1 MFISILIP
9 VYKEPRLLEDII
21 EKILKNSYEEKEIL
35 VAIDGETNLEIEKVV
50 NKYRDR
56 IVIHYNGIRQGK
68 VNSLNLLTEFAHGD
82 VLLFLDNDVELPNDE
97 NFLSNLSKEIIKY
110 DIVELPKEAIVSN
123 LFSKIISYDFLTGAV
138 LCFIVSKSF
147 KANLFLIGAAF
158 AIKKQTFEELGK
170 FSKVINEDWDLM
182 LKAFSL
188 RKRYS
193 FPINL
198 KVKTI
203 TPTNLDEWIEQRN
216 RWILGVRFWWK
227 QVAKNIKQY
236 IKGLP
241 IVFNIIL
248 FSSAPLIV
256 GLIIKEFNLFSKFI
270 PTLIILTQHLSI
282 NLGISSF
289 IYFLS
294 LAIILL
300 QGLGPFLVSL
310 FISSITFF
318 VFSKVLKFRFNLGE
332 YLIYSLFYF
341 PLLAL
346 FYCLYF
352 ILGKVIVKPTLDWKV
367 D

>member
-1 MFISILIP
+1 
-9 VYKEPRLLEDII
+9 
-21 EKILKNSYEEKEIL
+21 
-35 VAIDGETNLEIEKVV
+35 
-50 NKYRDR
+50 
-56 IVIHYNGIRQGK
+56 
-68 VNSLNLLTEFAHGD
+68 
-82 VLLFLDNDVELPNDE
+82 
-97 NFLSNLSKEIIKY
+97 
-110 DIVELPKEAIVSN
+110 
-123 LFSKIISYDFLTGAV
+123 
-138 LCFIVSKSF
+138 
-147 KANLFLIGAAF
+147 
-158 AIKKQTFEELGK
+158 
-170 FSKVINEDWDLM
+170 M

>member
-1 MFISILIP
+1 M
-9 VYKEPRLLEDII
+9 KTD
-21 EKILKNSYEEKEIL
+21 
-35 VAIDGETNLEIEKVV
+35 LEIEKVV

-56 IVIHYNGIRQGK
+56 VTIYNNSIRQGK
-68 VNSLNLLTEFAHGD
+68 VNSLNHLSEFARGD
-82 VLLFLDNDVELPNDE
+82 AFLFLDNDVELPDDE
-97 NFLSNLSKEIIKY
+97 GFLSNLSKEIIKY
-110 DIVELPKEAIVSN
+110 DIVELPKEAIVKN
-123 LFSKIISYDFLTGAV
+123 LFSKITSYDFLTAAV

-147 KANLFLIGAAF
+147 KSNLFLSGAAF

-170 FSKVINEDWDLM
+170 FSKVINGDWNLM

-203 TPTNLDEWIEQRN
+203 TPTSLDEWVEQRN
-216 RWILGVRFWWK
+216 RWASGVKFWWK

-248 FSSAPLIV
+248 FSSTSLIV
-256 GLIIKEFNLFSKFI
+256 GLIIIKEFNLFSKFI
-270 PTLIILTQHLSI
+270 PTLIILAQHLSI

-294 LAIILL
+294 LIIILL

-310 FISSITFF
+310 FISSTTFF

-332 YLIYSLFYF
+332 YLIYSMFYF
-341 PLLAL
+341 PVLVL
-346 FYCLYF
+346 FYCVYF
-352 ILGKVIVKPTLDWKV
+352 ILGEVILKPEIDWEV
-367 D
+367 ESEEA